1 MWNSIKA
8 SFSND
13 EDLSSRRREYF
24 KDHVKINHLKR
35 VIVHYGPNGQ
45 SLGSVTVI
53 FHKAEDAGQA
63 TAALEGIKIDKK
75 PLRVEMLVS
84 AAKVPVQA
92 QPSLADRRAS

>member
-1 MWNSIKA
+1 M
-8 SFSND
+8 
-13 EDLSSRRREYF
+13 
-24 KDHVKINHLKR
+24 KINHLKR

-75 PLRVEMLVS
+75 PLRVEMLIS

-92 QPSLADRRAS
+92 QPSLADRVSYVASCMYS